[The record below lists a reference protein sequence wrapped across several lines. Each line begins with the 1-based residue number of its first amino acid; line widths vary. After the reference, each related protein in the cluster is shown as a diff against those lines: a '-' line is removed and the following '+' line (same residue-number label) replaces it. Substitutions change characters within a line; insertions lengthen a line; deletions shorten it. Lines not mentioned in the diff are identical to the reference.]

1 MNCVVGDGLWK
12 VKIKSP
18 AIDTASAFRL
28 ASDFNWG
35 FTDRRNP
42 REAGWHR
49 SRKPARRAS
58 HRSDQPYRSSYWCPE
73 TESNRHVL
81 LRTRDFKSRA
91 SASFAIRAGREPL
104 QRIYQLT
111 VARLGSS

>member
-1 MNCVVGDGLWK
+1 MNELRGWGWPLES
-12 VKIKSP
+12 KIKSP

-42 REAGWHR
+42 SEAGWHR

-81 LRTRDFKSRA
+81 LRTRDFKTVHLFFYLLAFQSFQRVA
-91 SASFAIRAGREPL
+91 SA
-104 QRIYQLT
+104 T
-111 VARLGSS
+111 VAR